1 MLVSAVLLVGS
12 VAASLGLLMTAQGP
26 IRASKEAETLAAQA
40 EARAK
45 GLEECVVAAKALTK
59 EVTVFRDVAAAS
71 QVFEEESPPPASSA
85 SPSAPKPK
93 PKVRPPVATDKAWSA
108 AKNTHAAATRLLA
121 CQETA
126 NAVATPHEVAKD
138 GWAAVQ
144 SVKGIDSPSVGSPN
158 QLSAAK
164 RVLAAVDKAPL
175 EAVVDHVTFAFETA
189 SADAVTLR
197 ETANGTLVRQPL
209 PKGLLGRE
217 VAMFSGVLLSMV
229 ALLLSFFS
237 LRARSIRREAALA
250 PYRKAV
256 RSPER
261 GIQAATIIRLAT
273 EANGGEPGIVIGAA
287 LLGLV
292 AAFVGRVDADW
303 YVVGVML
310 GVLLGVLGQLVT
322 RNLGSVARFR
332 ERVLA
337 LTELEKPAVP
347 MVLVLSEVKVGS
359 EQDFLSFF
367 LKLSSSEA
375 ALAVEKLATQAEEQ
389 ILIAADAK
397 R

>member
-59 EVTVFRDVAAAS
+59 EVAVFRDVAAAS
-71 QVFEEESPPPASSA
+71 QVFEEAEPA
-85 SPSAPKPK
+85 PSAGSPKPN

-108 AKNTHAAATRLLA
+108 AKNTHAAATRLLF
-121 CQETA
+121 CQESA

-138 GWAAVQ
+138 GWGAVQ
-144 SVKGIDSPSVGSPN
+144 TVKTIDAPSVGSPD

-164 RVLAAVDKAPL
+164 RVLSAVDKAPL

-197 ETANGTLVRQPL
+197 EAANGTLVRQPL

-217 VAMFSGVLLSMV
+217 VAMFAGVLLSIV

-287 LLGLV
+287 VLGLV

-322 RNLGSVARFR
+322 RNLGGVTKFR

-347 MVLVLSEVKVGS
+347 MVLVLSEVKAGS

-367 LKLSSSEA
+367 LKLSASEA